1 MLSTE
6 DPVQPKTNKYELV
19 RYPNTNS
26 SLLLDSIQRHA
37 KPCLL
42 GHHLPITQLKS
53 LKSFPIP
60 LVSHDVRFYRT
71 TKITQRFLAAGVFLL
86 VVGKRHWQ
94 SRSNQNEI
102 IWTETIIQYSVVFET
117 WEILSWPPLP
127 TIFTLEDLDNLN
139 SLISEKASR
148 KHKENSGNQS
158 LVTAPGNKRAFLTEK
173 SSTPVNQ
180 GFWWLVQNLVLMIIF
195 EM

>member
-6 DPVQPKTNKYELV
+6 DPAQPKTNTCELV
-19 RYPNTNS
+19 RYPSTNS
-26 SLLLDSIQRHA
+26 SLLLDSIQPHA

-60 LVSHDVRFYRT
+60 LVSHDVGFYGT

-86 VVGKRHWQ
+86 VVGKKTLTVKKQ
-94 SRSNQNEI
+94 SKWNYLN
-102 IWTETIIQYSVVFET
+102 WNNNSVFCGFWNLRDPLLAPT
-117 WEILSWPPLP
+117 PYRFYTGGPGWPK
-127 TIFTLEDLDNLN
+127 FSDF
-139 SLISEKASR
+139 R

-180 GFWWLVQNLVLMIIF
+180 GFWWLVQNLVLMIRF